1 MEFNDD
7 LVDGTPEGIEL
18 VERLDAW
25 NRVRRIFCNLE
36 KDDQRAPQ
44 MVFTDR
50 MPKASNE
57 KSRRISQAVQR
68 RVKGGLNSLAE
79 ALNMVSWML
88 EHPVPSALEV
98 F

>member
-1 MEFNDD
+1 
-7 LVDGTPEGIEL
+7 
-18 VERLDAW
+18 
-25 NRVRRIFCNLE
+25 
-36 KDDQRAPQ
+36 
-44 MVFTDR
+44 